1 MFLVS
6 GCLQY
11 GHSENQVLFILWLAL
26 LCHLGLSNIYQAMW
40 KERGWKRHMCFV
52 SPFGWEATSHIPLE
66 SSQLAIPNCKARWE
80 IQSNPEPRRGRKEW
94 AWFTVTH
101 TPSFGSSCKENTFS
115 PSTRETKS
123 HSQSLIPGL
132 SSESSSDK
140 VPSPSDLYVPPSDLS
155 D

>member
-1 MFLVS
+1 MVIQRTRFFSFCDLPSSVILDS
-6 GCLQY
+6 PAFSRQC
-11 GHSENQVLFILWLAL
+11 ENREAGKGTCAL
-26 LCHLGLSNIYQAMW
+26 LARL
-40 KERGWKRHMCFV
+40 
-52 SPFGWEATSHIPLE
+52 GWEATSHIPLE
-66 SSQLAIPNCKARWE
+66 SSQMAIPDCKARWE
-80 IQSNPEPRRGRKEW
+80 IQSNPDPRSGRKEW

-101 TPSFGSSCKENTFS
+101 TPFFGFSYKKNTFS

-140 VPSPSDLYVPPSDLS
+140 VPSPSVLYVPPRDLF